1 MNNTVALPWALAG
14 LILAFGAAVGLG
26 LLVHR
31 IEVRRDLIGGR
42 DGRLVSDGM
51 GGAVGFLGGAA
62 AFLLGVL
69 MLASIDHYY
78 ATRSVVDA
86 EAVAYA
92 AAFNSAADLAAPD
105 QARIQRDLVCLMR
118 SVSTDSW
125 EATAAEELTGAR
137 NTQLWRA
144 RVREHLA
151 AVEPTTAAQSNGL
164 DQLQS
169 ELLASAKS
177 GQQRL
182 LDGDSDLPFVL
193 WLLVYVSVFLL
204 VFVITLMLRPYPMM
218 AAVSLGAIL
227 ILSVTMVWVLT
238 AFAKPFTPHD
248 SVYIAPRAMN
258 GVMVH
263 LEQVYPGAAWAPCER
278 LAPSKTG

>member
-1 MNNTVALPWALAG
+1 MDDNTITVSWALG
-14 LILAFGAAVGLG
+14 SLVVVFGAAAGLG

-31 IEVRRDLIGGR
+31 LEVRRELIDGR
-42 DGRLVSDGM
+42 EGRLVSDGM

-69 MLASIDHYY
+69 MLASTDHYY
-78 ATRSVVDA
+78 ATRNVVDT

-92 AAFNSAADLAAPD
+92 AAFNSAADLPAPD
-105 QARIQRDLVCLMR
+105 EARIQRNLVCLMR

-125 EATAAEELTGAR
+125 EATAAGQLTGAR

-144 RVREHLA
+144 QVRDSVT
-151 AVEPTTAAQSNGL
+151 AVEPKTAAQSNGL

-169 ELLASAKS
+169 ALVEATKS

-182 LDGDSDLPFVL
+182 LEGDSDLPFVL
-193 WLLVYVSVFLL
+193 WVLVYVSIFLL
-204 VFVITLMLRPYPMM
+204 VFVITLMLRPYPVM

-227 ILSVTMVWVLT
+227 ILSVAMVWVLT
-238 AFAKPFTPHD
+238 AFAKPFTQDD
-248 SVYIAPRAMN
+248 SVFISPRAIN
-258 GVMVH
+258 GVIVQ
-263 LEQVYPGAAWAPCER
+263 LEQAYPGDAWAPCER
-278 LAPSKTG
+278 LAPAK

>member
-1 MNNTVALPWALAG
+1 VNNTIALPWALAG
-14 LILAFGAAVGLG
+14 LLLAFGAAVGLG

-31 IEVRRDLIGGR
+31 IEVRRNLIDGR

-78 ATRSVVDA
+78 ATRNVVDA

-125 EATAAEELTGAR
+125 EATVAEELTGAR

-144 RVREHLA
+144 RVRDSVT
-151 AVEPTTAAQSNGL
+151 AVEPKAAAQSNGL

-169 ELLASAKS
+169 ELLEAAKS

-193 WLLVYVSVFLL
+193 WILVYVSIFLL
-204 VFVITLMLRPYPMM
+204 VFVITLMLRPYPLM
-218 AAVSLGAIL
+218 AAVSLGTIL
-227 ILSVTMVWVLT
+227 ILSLAMVWVLT
-238 AFAKPFTPHD
+238 AFAKPFTQHD
-248 SVYIAPRAMN
+248 SVYISPRALN

-278 LAPSKTG
+278 LAPSK

>member
-1 MNNTVALPWALAG
+1 MNHTISVPWALAG
-14 LILAFGAAVGLG
+14 LIVVFGAAVGLG

-31 IEVRRDLIGGR
+31 IEVSRDLIGGR
-42 DGRLVSDGM
+42 DRRLVSDGM
-51 GGAVGFLGGAA
+51 SGAVGFLGGAA

-78 ATRSVVDA
+78 VTRSGVDA

-92 AAFNSAADLAAPD
+92 AAFNAAATLPPPD

-125 EATAAEELTGAR
+125 EATAAEQLTGAR
-137 NTQLWRA
+137 NTDLWRA
-144 RVREHLA
+144 RIRADVV
-151 AVEPTTAAQSNGL
+151 AVAPTTPAQSNGL
-164 DQLQS
+164 DQLQA
-169 ELLASAKS
+169 ELLATAKT

-193 WLLVYVSVFLL
+193 WVLVYISVFLL
-204 VFVITLMLRPYPMM
+204 VFVITLMLRPYPML
-218 AAVSLGAIL
+218 AAISLGTIL
-227 ILSVTMVWVLT
+227 VLSMAMVWVLT

-248 SVYIAPRAMN
+248 SVYITPRALN
-258 GVMVH
+258 GVMLH

-278 LAPSKTG
+278 LAPPMT